1 MLRGLI
7 AGAVVGLINLAV
19 SLVSGG
25 DVVGVL
31 STLVFF
37 VVLGVLLDLF
47 LGRRGALAVSIAG
60 FAVMAGLLAVAYA
73 LASVG
78 GGAGGGVEIRGGV
91 QGVEGPL
98 DVAVALGLVAVY
110 WVIFY
115 AVYRIVERYVG

>member
-7 AGAVVGLINLAV
+7 AGAVVGLINLVV
-19 SLVSGG
+19 SIVLGG
-25 DVVGVL
+25 DVAGVL

-60 FAVMAGLLAVAYA
+60 FAVMAGLLVVA
-73 LASVG
+73 LA
-78 GGAGGGVEIRGGV
+78 GAGEI

-98 DVAVALGLVAVY
+98 GVVVALGSVAVY

>member
-7 AGAVVGLINLAV
+7 AGVVVGLINLAV
-19 SLVSGG
+19 SLVSGV
-25 DVVGVL
+25 DVAGGL

-47 LGRRGALAVSIAG
+47 LGKRGALAVSITG

-78 GGAGGGVEIRGGV
+78 GGGADDVRLEIR
-91 QGVEGPL
+91 GVEGPL

>member
-7 AGAVVGLINLAV
+7 AGAVVGLINLVV

-25 DVVGVL
+25 DVAGVL

-60 FAVMAGLLAVAYA
+60 FAVMAGLLAVA
-73 LASVG
+73 LA
-78 GGAGGGVEIRGGV
+78 GAGEV
-91 QGVEGPL
+91 QGVRGL
-98 DVAVALGLVAVY
+98 LGLLGCWVLVAVY

>member
-25 DVVGVL
+25 DVAGVL

-60 FAVMAGLLAVAYA
+60 FAVMAGLLAVA
-73 LASVG
+73 LA
-78 GGAGGGVEIRGGV
+78 GAGEV
-91 QGVEGPL
+91 QGVEGSL
-98 DVAVALGLVAVY
+98 GVAETLGSLAVY

>member
-60 FAVMAGLLAVAYA
+60 FAVMAGLLAVA
-73 LASVG
+73 LA
-78 GGAGGGVEIRGGV
+78 GAGKI

-98 DVAVALGLVAVY
+98 GVAVALGSVAVY

>member
-1 MLRGLI
+1 LRGLI

-25 DVVGVL
+25 DVAGVL

-47 LGRRGALAVSIAG
+47 LGRRGALAVSIVG

-78 GGAGGGVEIRGGV
+78 GVGAEI
-91 QGVEGPL
+91 QGFEGPL
-98 DVAVALGLVAVY
+98 GVAVALGLVAVY

>member
-25 DVVGVL
+25 VADVF
-31 STLVFF
+31 SIVFF

-78 GGAGGGVEIRGGV
+78 GGVEI
-91 QGVEGPL
+91 QGFEGPL
-98 DVAVALGLVAVY
+98 GVATALGLVAVY

>member
-25 DVVGVL
+25 DVAGVL

-73 LASVG
+73 LTSAG
-78 GGAGGGVEIRGGV
+78 GGAGGVGAEI
-91 QGVEGPL
+91 QGFEGPL
-98 DVAVALGLVAVY
+98 GVVMALGLVAVY

>member
-25 DVVGVL
+25 DVAGVL

-47 LGRRGALAVSIAG
+47 LGRRSALAVSIAG

-78 GGAGGGVEIRGGV
+78 GVGAEIRGF
-91 QGVEGPL
+91 EGPL
-98 DVAVALGLVAVY
+98 GVAVALGVVAVY

>member
-1 MLRGLI
+1 VLRGLI

-25 DVVGVL
+25 DVAGVL

-37 VVLGVLLDLF
+37 VVLGGLLDLF

-73 LASVG
+73 LA
-78 GGAGGGVEIRGGV
+78 GAGGVGAEIR
-91 QGVEGPL
+91 GVEGPL
-98 DVAVALGLVAVY
+98 DVAVALGFVAVY

>member
-25 DVVGVL
+25 DVAGVL

-73 LASVG
+73 LA
-78 GGAGGGVEIRGGV
+78 GAGGVGAEI

-98 DVAVALGLVAVY
+98 GVAVALGVVAVY

>member
-19 SLVSGG
+19 SLVSDG

-60 FAVMAGLLAVAYA
+60 FAVMAGLLAVGYA

-78 GGAGGGVEIRGGV
+78 GGAGGEVEIR
-91 QGVEGPL
+91 GVEGPL
-98 DVAVALGLVAVY
+98 DVAVALGGVAVY

>member
-25 DVVGVL
+25 DVAGVL

-60 FAVMAGLLAVAYA
+60 FAVMTGLLAVAYA

-78 GGAGGGVEIRGGV
+78 GGAGGVGAEI

-98 DVAVALGLVAVY
+98 GVAVALGLVAVY

>member
-25 DVVGVL
+25 DVAGVL

-78 GGAGGGVEIRGGV
+78 GVGVEI

-98 DVAVALGLVAVY
+98 DVAVALGVVAVY

>member
-19 SLVSGG
+19 SLISGG
-25 DVVGVL
+25 VADVF
-31 STLVFF
+31 SIIFF

-78 GGAGGGVEIRGGV
+78 GGADGVRVEI
-91 QGVEGPL
+91 QGFEGPL
-98 DVAVALGLVAVY
+98 GVAAVLGSLAVY

>member
-1 MLRGLI
+1 LRGLI

-25 DVVGVL
+25 DVAGVL

-60 FAVMAGLLAVAYA
+60 FAVMAGLLAVAYV

-78 GGAGGGVEIRGGV
+78 GGAGGVGAEI
-91 QGVEGPL
+91 QGFEGPL
-98 DVAVALGLVAVY
+98 GVAAVLGVVAVY

>member
-7 AGAVVGLINLAV
+7 AGAVVGLINLTV

-25 DVVGVL
+25 DVAGGL
-31 STLVFF
+31 FTLVFF

-78 GGAGGGVEIRGGV
+78 GGADDVRVEIRGF
-91 QGVEGPL
+91 EGPL
-98 DVAVALGLVAVY
+98 DVAVALGVVAVY

>member
-1 MLRGLI
+1 MRGLI

-25 DVVGVL
+25 DVAGVL

-47 LGRRGALAVSIAG
+47 LGRRGALAVSIVG

-78 GGAGGGVEIRGGV
+78 GVGAEI
-91 QGVEGPL
+91 QGFEGPL
-98 DVAVALGLVAVY
+98 GVAVALGLVAVY

>member
-25 DVVGVL
+25 DVAGVL

-78 GGAGGGVEIRGGV
+78 GVGAEI
-91 QGVEGPL
+91 
-98 DVAVALGLVAVY
+98 
-110 WVIFY
+110 
-115 AVYRIVERYVG
+115 

>member
-25 DVVGVL
+25 DVAGVL

-73 LASVG
+73 LA
-78 GGAGGGVEIRGGV
+78 GAGGVGAEI

-98 DVAVALGLVAVY
+98 GVAVALGLVAVY

>member
-31 STLVFF
+31 STLVLF

-60 FAVMAGLLAVAYA
+60 FAVMAGLLAVA
-73 LASVG
+73 LA
-78 GGAGGGVEIRGGV
+78 GAGEIR
-91 QGVEGPL
+91 GVEGPL
-98 DVAVALGLVAVY
+98 GVVAALGSVAVY

>member
-7 AGAVVGLINLAV
+7 AGAVVGLINLAM
-19 SLVSGG
+19 SFVSGG
-25 DVVGVL
+25 NVVGGL

-60 FAVMAGLLAVAYA
+60 FAVMAGLLVVA
-73 LASVG
+73 LA
-78 GGAGGGVEIRGGV
+78 GAGEIRG
-91 QGVEGPL
+91 VEGSL
-98 DVAVALGLVAVY
+98 DVVAALGSVAVY

>member
-25 DVVGVL
+25 DVAGVL

-47 LGRRGALAVSIAG
+47 LGRRGALAVSIVG

-78 GGAGGGVEIRGGV
+78 GVGAEI
-91 QGVEGPL
+91 QGFKGPL
-98 DVAVALGLVAVY
+98 GVAVALGLVAVY

>member
-25 DVVGVL
+25 DVAGVL

-73 LASVG
+73 LA
-78 GGAGGGVEIRGGV
+78 GAGGVGAEI
-91 QGVEGPL
+91 QGVEGSL
-98 DVAVALGLVAVY
+98 GVVVALGLVAVY

>member
-19 SLVSGG
+19 SLVSAG
-25 DVVGVL
+25 DVAGVL

-78 GGAGGGVEIRGGV
+78 GGAGGGVEIRG
-91 QGVEGPL
+91 VEGPL
-98 DVAVALGLVAVY
+98 DVAVALGFVAVY

>member
-1 MLRGLI
+1 VLRGLI

-73 LASVG
+73 
-78 GGAGGGVEIRGGV
+78 GGGVR
-91 QGVEGPL
+91 GVEGPL
-98 DVAVALGLVAVY
+98 GVAAALGSVAVY

>member
-1 MLRGLI
+1 MRGLI

-25 DVVGVL
+25 DVASVL

-78 GGAGGGVEIRGGV
+78 GVGVEIRGGV
-91 QGVEGPL
+91 QGFEGPL
-98 DVAVALGLVAVY
+98 GVAVALGLVAVY

>member
-25 DVVGVL
+25 DVAGVL
-31 STLVFF
+31 SALVFF

-60 FAVMAGLLAVAYA
+60 FAVMASLLAVAYA

-78 GGAGGGVEIRGGV
+78 GGAGGVGAEIRG
-91 QGVEGPL
+91 VEGSL
-98 DVAVALGLVAVY
+98 GVAVALGIVAVY

>member
-47 LGRRGALAVSIAG
+47 LRRRGALAVSIAG

-73 LASVG
+73 LA
-78 GGAGGGVEIRGGV
+78 GAGGVGAEI
-91 QGVEGPL
+91 QGFEGPL
-98 DVAVALGLVAVY
+98 DVVVALGVVAVY

-115 AVYRIVERYVG
+115 AVYRIMERYVG

>member
-25 DVVGVL
+25 DVASVL

-47 LGRRGALAVSIAG
+47 LGRRGALAVSFAG

-73 LASVG
+73 LASAG
-78 GGAGGGVEIRGGV
+78 GGADGVRVEI
-91 QGVEGPL
+91 QGFEGPL
-98 DVAVALGLVAVY
+98 GVAVALGLVAVY

>member
-7 AGAVVGLINLAV
+7 AGAVVGLIDLAV
-19 SLVSGG
+19 SLVSSG
-25 DVVGVL
+25 DVAGGL

-47 LGRRGALAVSIAG
+47 LGKRGALAVSIAG
-60 FAVMAGLLAVAYA
+60 FAVMASLLAVVYA

-78 GGAGGGVEIRGGV
+78 GGVEIRSGV

-98 DVAVALGLVAVY
+98 GVAVTLGLVAVY

-115 AVYRIVERYVG
+115 AVYRIAERYVG

>member
-25 DVVGVL
+25 DVASVL

-60 FAVMAGLLAVAYA
+60 FAVMAGLLAVAFA
-73 LASVG
+73 LA
-78 GGAGGGVEIRGGV
+78 GAGGVGAEI

-98 DVAVALGLVAVY
+98 GVAAVLGSLAVY

>member
-25 DVVGVL
+25 VADVF
-31 STLVFF
+31 SIVFF

-60 FAVMAGLLAVAYA
+60 FAVMASLLAVAYA

-78 GGAGGGVEIRGGV
+78 GGVEIR
-91 QGVEGPL
+91 GVEGPL

>member
-1 MLRGLI
+1 LRGLI

-25 DVVGVL
+25 DVAGVL

-47 LGRRGALAVSIAG
+47 LGRRGALTVSIAG
-60 FAVMAGLLAVAYA
+60 FAVMAGLLAVAFA
-73 LASVG
+73 LA
-78 GGAGGGVEIRGGV
+78 GAGGVGAEI

-98 DVAVALGLVAVY
+98 GVAAVLGSLAVY

>member
-7 AGAVVGLINLAV
+7 AGAMVGLINLAV

-25 DVVGVL
+25 NVASVL

-78 GGAGGGVEIRGGV
+78 GGVEIR
-91 QGVEGPL
+91 GVEGPL
-98 DVAVALGLVAVY
+98 DVAVALGLVAIY

>member
-7 AGAVVGLINLAV
+7 AGAVVGLINLTV

-25 DVVGVL
+25 DVASVL

-73 LASVG
+73 LA
-78 GGAGGGVEIRGGV
+78 GAGGGADGVRVEI
-91 QGVEGPL
+91 QGFEGPL
-98 DVAVALGLVAVY
+98 GVAVALGSLAVY

>member
-19 SLVSGG
+19 SLVS
-25 DVVGVL
+25 VGVADVF
-31 STLVFF
+31 SIVFF

-78 GGAGGGVEIRGGV
+78 GGADGVRVEI
-91 QGVEGPL
+91 QGFEEPL
-98 DVAVALGLVAVY
+98 DVAVALGVVAVY